1 MKLED
6 SNKSLRTAGG
16 ILGVQNAAQKNLAL
30 KNVAAALDKNRS
42 KILEANSIDVKNAR
56 EKGTSESLIDRL
68 SLNDS
73 RIDSII
79 DSLNVVILQNDPVGE
94 ELSGW
99 KTTAGLLIRPV
110 RVPIGVVA
118 SITKAVRTLQL
129 MPLHLLTKAETQFF

>member
-6 SNKSLRTAGG
+6 SYKSLRTAGG

-79 DSLNVVILQNDPVGE
+79 ESLNVVILQNDPVGE

-99 KTTAGLLIRPV
+99 KTPA
-110 RVPIGVVA
+110 
-118 SITKAVRTLQL
+118 
-129 MPLHLLTKAETQFF
+129 